1 MKPADAVL
9 AAAVLGGL
17 VSGCFQIS
25 CSTTRHGS
33 DLEAPGSWKGR
44 AFSGKPLDT
53 AGLAR
58 WWRRF
63 GDPVLSRLIEAA
75 LESSPDIRT
84 ALAKIEESRAR
95 RGVERA
101 ALFPSI
107 SGGASGQGRRTD
119 LKLGGTSTD
128 ETWTGAMD
136 LSWELDLFGRLR
148 QNVKAA
154 TADLAQTTEN
164 FHGVQVTLAAD
175 VADAYVLLRATE
187 LQLDVYKRNIELR
200 QETVQ
205 LTRWREQAGEGTTF
219 DTQQAV
225 STLEEARAAIPTLQ
239 QTIEQTRN
247 RLALLA
253 GRTPGALDALLAQH
267 PSVPRPPAMLATG
280 IPAETLRQRPDV
292 RAAEHG
298 VEAAAARTQSAER
311 ERYPTFTLSGSLGME
326 ALTAGGLF
334 SPESAT
340 ATVLGNLT
348 APIFSAGRI
357 RETIQVQS
365 AQEKQAVIAYEATVL
380 KALSEVE
387 NALIAVQRTSERLGI
402 LDRAVVSAREA
413 AALAAQSYQAGQVDL
428 LEVLATQ
435 RTLLSLEEQQTIAI
449 GNRASAHIQLY
460 KSLGGGWSR

>member
-1 MKPADAVL
+1 MLVWL
-9 AAAVLGGL
+9 AT
-17 VSGCFQIS
+17 S
-25 CSTTRHGS
+25 CSVVPRARSGV
-33 DLEAPGSWKGR
+33 EVPGAWKSTSPS
-44 AFSGKPLDT
+44 AAPLDT

-63 GDPVLSRLIEAA
+63 DDPVLSRLIEEA
-75 LESSPDIRT
+75 LESSPDIRS
-84 ALAKIEESRAR
+84 ALAKIDESRAR

-101 ALFPSI
+101 ALLPSV
-107 SGGASGQGRRTD
+107 SGGGSGQARRSD
-119 LKLGGTSTD
+119 LKQGGVTTE
-128 ETWTGAMD
+128 ETWSGVMD
-136 LSWELDLFGRLR
+136 LSWEIDLFGKLR
-148 QNVKAA
+148 QKVIAA

-164 FHGVQVTLAAD
+164 YYAVQVALAAD
-175 VADAYVLLRATE
+175 VADAYVQLRATE
-187 LQLDVYKRNIELR
+187 LQLDVYQRNIELR

-239 QTIEQTRN
+239 QTIAQTRN

-253 GRTPGALDALLAQH
+253 GKTPGALDAVLAKRR
-267 PSVPRPPAMLATG
+267 SVPRPPLMLSAG

-292 RAAEHG
+292 RAAERG
-298 VEAAAARTQSAER
+298 VEAAVARTKSAER
-311 ERYPTFTLSGSLGME
+311 ERYPTFTLSGSLGVE

-334 SPESAT
+334 SPETAT

-348 APIFSAGRI
+348 SPIFSAGRI

-365 AQEKQAVIAYEATVL
+365 AQERQAVIAYETAVL

-387 NALIAVQRTSERLGI
+387 DALIAVRRTSERLTT
-402 LDRAVVSAREA
+402 LDGAVASAREA
-413 AALAAQSYQAGQVDL
+413 ATLAAQSYQAGQVDL

-435 RTLLSLEEQQTIAI
+435 RTLLSLEEQQTLAI